1 MWPFKKPKLI
11 ELTRAQQEA
20 IASVVLA
27 HLPISPKIN
36 TAILTLTEVL
46 TLLPTL
52 ATHFSGEISPNVIAK
67 FYDTLLNSVVVPPK
81 PWPDAHYK
89 FSHMLTFPTSNQRH
103 VTYFVFH
110 PL

>member
-1 MWPFKKPKLI
+1 MWSFKKPKLL

-20 IASVVLA
+20 IAAVVLA
-27 HLPISPKIN
+27 HLPPAKVN
-36 TAILTLTEVL
+36 TVILTLTEVL
-46 TLLPTL
+46 ILLPTL
-52 ATHFSGEISPNVIAK
+52 ATHFSGEITPNVIAK
-67 FYDTLLNSVVVPPK
+67 FYDTMLNSVIVPPK
-81 PWPDAHYK
+81 PWPNAHYK